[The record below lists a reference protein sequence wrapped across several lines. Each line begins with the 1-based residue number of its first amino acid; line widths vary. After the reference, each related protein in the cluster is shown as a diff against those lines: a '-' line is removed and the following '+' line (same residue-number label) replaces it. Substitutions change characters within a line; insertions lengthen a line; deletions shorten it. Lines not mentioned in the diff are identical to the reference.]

1 MGGAVVSDR
10 PGRME
15 WPERRG
21 ERPLRIALWAVLAVS
36 WVVAVAYMWDAMTM
50 VPSAERLQESKVVG
64 IPTPRTF
71 FTAAVF
77 SGMELAIVLAALW
90 AWRPEFYATRLAIA
104 GLGLVTW
111 FIMTTPMD
119 LSRMDWVHR
128 RWLAF
133 MVLVV
138 VVALVALGSLRV
150 VRRLIGRDET
160 IQPGSNRS

>member
-1 MGGAVVSDR
+1 MSEE
-10 PGRME
+10 PGLVDG
-15 WPERRG
+15 PETRV
-21 ERPLRIALWAVLAVS
+21 ERLLRIAFWAVLAIS
-36 WVVAVAYMWDAMTM
+36 WVVAVAYMWDAMTT
-50 VPSAERLQESKVVG
+50 VPSAERLEESKVVG

-71 FTAAVF
+71 FTSAIF

-90 AWRPEFYATRLAIA
+90 PWRPEFYATRLGIT

-133 MVLVV
+133 MVLVI
-138 VVALVALGSLRV
+138 VVALVTLAIHRV
-150 VRRLIGRDET
+150 ARRVIGRGER
-160 IQPGSNRS
+160 IQTGSNRS

>member
-1 MGGAVVSDR
+1 VSEESGLRD
-10 PGRME
+10 
-15 WPERRG
+15 WPDTPG
-21 ERPLRIALWAVLAVS
+21 ERLLRIALWAVLAVS

-50 VPSAERLQESKVVG
+50 VPSAERLEESKVVG

-71 FTAAVF
+71 FTSAIF
-77 SGMELAIVLAALW
+77 SGMELAVVLAALW
-90 AWRPEFYATRLAIA
+90 PWRPEFYATRLGIT

-133 MVLVV
+133 MVLAI
-138 VVALVALGSLRV
+138 VVALVALAIQKVG
-150 VRRLIGRDET
+150 RRLIGRGER
-160 IQPGSNRS
+160 IQTGSNRS